1 MTSDLIE
8 SDQDSDRATT
18 DRVVDDQARRIGA
31 AIRALRRTRA
41 LTLVQLAEATGLSHP
56 FLSQVERGHS
66 RASMVSLE
74 KIAGALGTSQV
85 ELLSAGAEQT
95 RGVHDRRPEVLRAGE
110 GARGPFSSGEARLLV
125 HGGAHAF
132 EPLEWVGEN
141 TDLGPYFEHH
151 EDEFLYVLGGSV
163 LLDLG
168 ASGADGTEPDGGV
181 LHLGPGDSAYYRGG
195 TPHRWCSPDGTRFHL
210 VVVKETPRTTG
221 APAGAAPRQGAVS

>member
-8 SDQDSDRATT
+8 SDSSASDRI
-18 DRVVDDQARRIGA
+18 VDGQSRRIGEH
-31 AIRALRRTRA
+31 IRALRRARS
-41 LTLVQLAEATGLSHP
+41 LTLVQLAELTGLSHP

-74 KIAGALGTSQV
+74 KIAGALSTSQV
-85 ELLSAGAEQT
+85 ELLAAGAAQT
-95 RGVHDRRPEVLRAGE
+95 REPDDRRPEVLRAGE

-151 EDEFLYVLGGSV
+151 EDEFLYVLGGAV

-168 ASGADGTEPDGGV
+168 GDEAEAGV
-181 LHLGPGDSAYYRGG
+181 LRLGPGDSAYYRGG
-195 TPHRWCSPDGTRFHL
+195 TPHRWCSPDGSRFHL
-210 VVVKETPRTTG
+210 VVVKETPRTG
-221 APAGAAPRQGAVS
+221 ATS

>member
-8 SDQDSDRATT
+8 SDSSASDRI
-18 DRVVDDQARRIGA
+18 VDGQSRRIGA
-31 AIRALRRTRA
+31 HIRTLRRARA
-41 LTLVQLAEATGLSHP
+41 LTLVQLAELTGLSHP

-74 KIAGALGTSQV
+74 KIATALGTSQV
-85 ELLSAGAEQT
+85 ELLAAGAEQT
-95 RGVHDRRPEVLRAGE
+95 RSPDDRRPEVLRADE

-168 ASGADGTEPDGGV
+168 GADAEAGV
-181 LHLGPGDSAYYRGG
+181 LQLGPGDSAYYRGG
-195 TPHRWCSPDGTRFHL
+195 TPHRWCSPDGSRFHL
-210 VVVKETPRTTG
+210 VVVKETPRT
-221 APAGAAPRQGAVS
+221 GAAS

>member
-1 MTSDLIE
+1 MTSNLIE
-8 SDQDSDRATT
+8 SDSRRA
-18 DRVVDDQARRIGA
+18 DRVVDGQSRRIGA
-31 AIRALRRTRA
+31 HIRALRRARS
-41 LTLVQLAEATGLSHP
+41 LTLVQVAELTGLSHP

-74 KIAGALGTSQV
+74 KIARALATSQV
-85 ELLSAGAEQT
+85 ELLAAGAAQVREPDDT
-95 RGVHDRRPEVLRAGE
+95 RPEVLRVGE

-141 TDLGPYFEHH
+141 TDPGPYFEHQ
-151 EDEFLYVLGGSV
+151 EDEFLYVLGGAV

-168 ASGADGTEPDGGV
+168 GHDDWDAESGV

-195 TPHRWCSPDGTRFHL
+195 TPHRWCSPDGARFHL
-210 VVVKETPRTTG
+210 VVVKETPRTG
-221 APAGAAPRQGAVS
+221 ATS